1 MKLSSVVKIS
11 AVAFPAVSAF
21 NHQAAKKTATS
32 LDQGASAP
40 TRRVFLTQATTST
53 GLVGSAAAVGW
64 FTNVENGSHGAG
76 CACDSCAGMAPGHSS
91 SCTCSACASNSD
103 HGPVGKYEP
112 GHGPGCSCGIC
123 VKLGPNIAS
132 AYDRDVGGKSQSADT
147 FAQNIQ
153 ARETNAR
160 LEASGFKLDSKEEE
174 AARLSEG
181 LSSFSY
187 ESSTSEG
194 KKGARGY
201 STPPA
206 KQKK

>member
-1 MKLSSVVKIS
+1 MRARQLPQLDVRRFLIRQPGHLTCGSCSKVKAWASIIKPCNMKLSSVVKIS

-153 ARETNAR
+153 V
-160 LEASGFKLDSKEEE
+160 
-174 AARLSEG
+174 
-181 LSSFSY
+181 
-187 ESSTSEG
+187 
-194 KKGARGY
+194 
-201 STPPA
+201 
-206 KQKK
+206 